1 MRILFYRDCEIVRY
15 PMGTIMSSADGDGER
30 LNPNRLLRHDYHRLR
45 RQWARIER
53 MPVQRS
59 GVDRERWSSALDAAI
74 SRFEAREQ
82 AKYVIA
88 YDPEL
93 PISRYRDEIIDLIQ
107 NRQVVVVCGETGSGK
122 STQLPKLC
130 LEAGLGR
137 YGWIGHTQPR
147 RLAARS
153 IATRLTE
160 ELESP
165 LGQVVGYKVRFNDQT
180 QSTTLVKLMTDG
192 VLLTE
197 IHRDPD
203 LEAYD
208 CILIDEAHERSI
220 NIDLLLAYLARLL
233 PRRPELR
240 IVITSA
246 TIDAERFSEHFQDA
260 IGPAPIVMVEG
271 RSYPVD
277 IRYRGASR
285 ERLARREACEMQTTE
300 GPYSEGSYI
309 DDSSMS
315 RFTDCFDELFSEGRG
330 DILAFFPTE
339 RDIRDAA
346 KQLRGHLT
354 RRGLAKDIDVL
365 PLYARLTEAEQQ
377 RVFQPHSRP
386 RVVLATNVAES
397 SLTVPGIRYVI
408 DTGTARISRYAAK
421 SRVQRLPIEP
431 ICQASANQRSG
442 RCGRLGP
449 GIAIRMYDE
458 SDFMARPMF
467 AQPEIRR
474 CDLAATILHV
484 KSLGIDELESLPWLD
499 PPRPETVREGLQT
512 LHEIEAIAEDDS
524 LTSIGRKIARLP
536 VSPRIGRML
545 LAAHT
550 NGCLQEVL
558 IIAAAIETQDP
569 RVRPPEMQQAADAA
583 HARFRDPES
592 DFLSYVRVWD
602 FYQGLREKLGRS
614 RLEKACRDS
623 FLSFPRL
630 REWGD
635 VHRQLVEYCQEEKW
649 SIGHRKIQLEPI
661 EVPDPTG
668 RRVERNANPQ
678 ERFSDGYAAIHQSI
692 LAGLLSGVAMRDD
705 QGKYRGAS
713 NMELQIWPGSGLRNS
728 NAKWIVCGEILE
740 TTQRYAR
747 IIARIDPLWI
757 ERIASH
763 CIRYSYEN
771 PHFSRK
777 HGSAMVMRKGSL
789 FGLPVVAK
797 HAVPLAPLDPSLAR
811 NLLIEHGL
819 AERELVSRARFWQ
832 HNEKFLEDIQ
842 RIGDKTRRRDCVVDP
857 YQLTAFYREH
867 IPEHVVDRATLERWD
882 KELPKPERVRE
893 GASISPLPPPYLSWE
908 QLQLS
913 IDHQRIEEEFPESLD
928 IGSVSKLPLQYRFE
942 PGDEVD
948 GVTVQVPEALVNQ
961 LHKEKLEW
969 LVPGLLEEKLVAL
982 LKSLPKRLRRQIV
995 PVPDTVRVIL
1005 PDMLAAAARGE
1016 PFWKTLCEI
1025 CTRRLGE
1032 PVKVSDFD
1040 ASSLAQHLAMR
1051 VETVDGTGKSLASS
1065 RDLTE
1070 LQKQSQRAASAATQ
1084 APTMP
1089 ASYAWTRDAIA
1100 AWDIDELPVSVVE
1113 TVSGI
1118 RVERYPSLRVQT
1130 ANIGTCIVDH
1140 PHLAE
1145 QMLREGL
1152 IHWFARSERREIKS
1166 QIQFLPG
1173 WKQASLWLSDRW
1185 NSDKLSDW
1193 IGLLMAR
1200 LAFVESDWS
1209 RSLPDFTPSVRTQ
1222 LEIEALRVDRVRRIA
1237 LAAAEIGRWLPK
1249 LGESY
1254 QQVRKRREVSWSG
1267 ATMNLACVA
1276 NQLDALLAP
1285 DHACHT
1291 PWVYLRE
1298 WPRYLSAVVARL
1310 EKLKSIGP
1318 AKDLEMDRPIEE
1330 AWKDYLRRISQL
1342 ESSLPPTDLS
1352 PGSPRSRWHPSGKL
1366 LEYRWMIEEYRVS
1379 VHAQKLGTRISVSP
1393 KRMEKAREQLDEV
1406 QS

>member
-1 MRILFYRDCEIVRY
+1 
-15 PMGTIMSSADGDGER
+15 MSSADGESLD
-30 LNPNRLLRHDYHRLR
+30 PSRLLRHDYHRLR
-45 RQWARIER
+45 RQCNRIER
-53 MPVQRS
+53 MPIQRC
-59 GVDRERWSSALDAAI
+59 GADRERLSSALDAAV

-82 AKYVIA
+82 SKYVIA

-153 IATRLTE
+153 IANRLAE
-160 ELESP
+160 ELETP

-233 PRRPELR
+233 RRRPELR

-246 TIDAERFSEHFQDA
+246 TIDAERFSQHFPDT

-271 RSYPVD
+271 RSYPVE

-285 ERLARREACEMQTTE
+285 ERIARREAFEMQSMQC
-300 GPYSEGSYI
+300 PYI
-309 DDSSMS
+309 DDSSMG
-315 RFTDCFDELFSEGRG
+315 RFTECFDELYSEGRG

-354 RRGLAKDIDVL
+354 RRGLAKEYDVL
-365 PLYARLTEAEQQ
+365 PLYARLTEVEQQ

-458 SDFMARPMF
+458 SDFTARPMF

-474 CDLAATILHV
+474 CDLAATILHA
-484 KSLGIDELESLPWLD
+484 KSLGIEELESLPWLD

-512 LHEIEAIAEDDS
+512 LHEIEAIAEDGS
-524 LTSIGRKIARLP
+524 LTTIGRKLSRLP

-545 LAAHT
+545 LAAHN

-558 IIAAAIETQDP
+558 VIAAAIETQDP

-583 HARFRDPES
+583 HAKFRDADS
-592 DFLSYVRVWD
+592 DFLSYIRVWD

-623 FLSFPRL
+623 FLSYPRL

-635 VHRQLVEYCQEEKW
+635 VHRQLVEYCQGEKW
-649 SIGHRKIQLEPI
+649 PVGHRKIQLEAI

-668 RRVERNANPQ
+668 RRIDRNANPQ
-678 ERFSDGYAAIHQSI
+678 ERFSDGYAAIHQAI
-692 LAGLLSGVAMRDD
+692 LTGLLSGVAVRDD
-705 QGKYRGAS
+705 QGKYRGPS
-713 NMELQIWPGSGLRNS
+713 SMELQVWPGSGLKNS

-747 IIARIDPLWI
+747 TIARIDPAWI
-757 ERIASH
+757 ERLASH

-811 NLLIEHGL
+811 NLLVEHGL

-832 HNEKFLEDIQ
+832 HNEKFLDDIQ

-857 YQLTAFYREH
+857 YQLIAFYREH
-867 IPEHVVDRATLERWD
+867 IPEHVVDRASLERWD
-882 KELPKPERVRE
+882 KELLVQDRGRDS
-893 GASISPLPPPYLSWE
+893 ASTSLPPPYLSWE

-913 IDHQRIEEEFPESLD
+913 IDRQRIEEEFPESLD

-942 PGDEVD
+942 PGDDAD
-948 GVTVQVPEALVNQ
+948 GVTIQVPEALVNQ

-969 LVPGLLEEKLVAL
+969 LVPGLLEEKLIAL

-995 PVPDTVRVIL
+995 PVPDTVRAIL
-1005 PDMLAAAARGE
+1005 PDMLGAAKRGE
-1016 PFWKTLCEI
+1016 PFWKTLCDI
-1025 CTRRLGE
+1025 CTKRLGE

-1040 ASSLAQHLAMR
+1040 TSSLAQHLAMR
-1051 VETVDGTGKSLASS
+1051 VQTVDDTGKSLASS

-1070 LQKQSQRAASAATQ
+1070 LQKQIQIAIPATHQ
-1084 APTMP
+1084 APTRP
-1089 ASYAWTRDAIA
+1089 VSYVWTRDAIA

-1118 RVERYPSLRVQT
+1118 RVERYPTMQVQAT
-1130 ANIGTCIVDH
+1130 KIGTGIVDH

-1173 WKQASLWLSDRW
+1173 WEQASLWLSDRW
-1185 NSDKLSDW
+1185 NGDKLSDW

-1200 LAFVESDWS
+1200 LAFVEVDWS
-1209 RSLPDFTPSVRTQ
+1209 RSLPDFTMSIRTQ

-1254 QQVRKRREVSWSG
+1254 QQVRKLREVSWSG
-1267 ATMNLACVA
+1267 ATTNLACVA

-1285 DHACHT
+1285 HHACHT
-1291 PWVYLRE
+1291 SWVYLRE
-1298 WPRYLSAVVARL
+1298 WPRYLSAIVARL

-1318 AKDLEMDRPIEE
+1318 AKDLEVDRPIEE
-1330 AWKDYLRRISQL
+1330 AWKDYLGRISRL
-1342 ESSLPPTDLS
+1342 ESSLPSANLS
-1352 PGSPRSRWHPSGKL
+1352 PENLRCRWHPSGKL

-1393 KRMEKAREQLDEV
+1393 KRIEKAREQLDEEPT
-1406 QS
+1406 